1 MRKITVLILSA
12 LCAVFVLAGCTPKA
26 PDKGDKLSVVTT
38 IFAPYDFVRQIAG
51 DKADCTML
59 LKPGTDAHSYEPT
72 PRDIISLQKCDIFI
86 YVGGENDA
94 WVDDILSSMDTSSM
108 EIIKLMDCVEKRYE
122 EEFVEGMDGWNDH
135 EHDHD
140 HGGGTDTAEWDE
152 HVWTSPVNAELICN
166 EITRTLMRIDGANAD
181 LYKNNMQKYGR
192 ELEELDAD
200 FRSTAAGASGD
211 TLVFG
216 DRFPLRYFV
225 EEYGLKYYAAFP
237 GCASESEA
245 SAATVAFL
253 IDEVKKDGIPIVF
266 KIELSNENMA
276 KTIAEESGARVETFY
291 TGHNLSKHDFESGE
305 TYVTLMRRNMVLL
318 KEALG

>member
-1 MRKITVLILSA
+1 MKKITALIFAA
-12 LCAVFVLAGCTPKA
+12 LCAVFAAGCTPEA

-51 DKADCTML
+51 DKADCAML

-72 PRDIISLQKCDIFI
+72 PRDIISLQNCDLFI

-94 WVDDILSSMDTSSM
+94 WVEDILSSMDTSSM
-108 EIIKLMDCVEKRYE
+108 ETIKLTDCVEERYE
-122 EEFVEGMDGWNDH
+122 EEFVEGMDGWNGH
-135 EHDHD
+135 VHDHD
-140 HGGGTDTAEWDE
+140 EDDGHAEWDE
-152 HVWTSPVNAELICN
+152 HVWTSPVNAALICG
-166 EITRTLMRIDGANAD
+166 EITETLERLDAANAAF
-181 LYKNNMQKYGR
+181 YKNNMQKYGE
-192 ELEELDAD
+192 ELAALDAD
-200 FRSTAAGASGD
+200 FRSAVSDAQGD

-253 IDEVKKDGIPIVF
+253 IDEVKKDGVPIVF

-276 KTIAEESGARVETFY
+276 KTIADESGARVETFY
-291 TGHNLSKHDFESGE
+291 TGHNLSKLDFENGE
-305 TYVTLMRRNMVLL
+305 TYVTLMRRNMDLL